1 MSLAL
6 HTHARV
12 EGVDRVGLYKVLTPG
27 EAAGGRFQPRQI
39 LLWEAQAQGQ
49 ISGQMAG
56 QADTVG
62 YAGGVFAGE
71 ARGGGVMIVGAR
83 DAAVIQPGD
92 VVRVRPGSSLVSVLY
107 RRGSLANTLFATE
120 RCNSRCL
127 MCSQPPRQA
136 DDSWRVAELL
146 ELVELIDENEAQ
158 LGLSGGEPTLL
169 GADLGRLIDACARRL
184 PDTHLHILSNGR
196 VFADA
201 DVARSLADRGHPR
214 LTWGI
219 PLYADHAELHDQ
231 VVDAHGAFEETLQ
244 GLYELGRLGAKVEL
258 RVVLH
263 AMTVERLPQLASYI
277 YRRLPFV
284 DHVALMGLEPM
295 GYAKTNRDRLWI
307 DPADYI
313 EPLSQA
319 VFHLAYRG
327 VPVSIYNLPL
337 CVLPEA
343 LWPFARQSISDWKN
357 SFAPECEGC
366 ELISSCSGFFASAGP
381 AWRSRDVRPL
391 KSLETAA

>member
-12 EGVDRVGLYKVLTPG
+12 EGVIEVGLYKVLTLE
-27 EAAGGRFQPRQI
+27 EAASGALPAADV
-39 LLWEAQAQGQ
+39 LLWETEAP
-49 ISGQMAG
+49 
-56 QADTVG
+56 G
-62 YAGGVFAGE
+62 YAGAVFAEGR
-71 ARGGGVMIVGAR
+71 AGLGVRISKTR
-83 DAAVIQPGD
+83 DRAVIQPGD
-92 VVRVRPGSSLVSVLY
+92 VVRVRPGSGMVSVMY
-107 RRGSLANTLFATE
+107 RRASRANTLFATE

-127 MCSQPPRQA
+127 MCSQPPRED

-146 ELVELIDENEAQ
+146 RLIALIDRDEAQ
-158 LGLSGGEPTLL
+158 LGVSGGEPTLL
-169 GADLGRLIDACARRL
+169 GDDLGRLIDACARDL
-184 PDTHLHILSNGR
+184 PATELHILSNGR
-196 VFADA
+196 AFTQSA
-201 DVARSLADRGHPR
+201 VAASLADRGHPA

-219 PLYADHAELHDQ
+219 PLYADHADLHDE
-231 VVDAHGAFEETLQ
+231 VVDARGAFDETIQ

-263 AMTVERLPQLASYI
+263 AMTVDRLPQLASFI

-313 EPLSQA
+313 EPLSDA
-319 VFHLAYRG
+319 VHHLAHRG
-327 VPVSIYNLPL
+327 IPVSIYNLPL
-337 CVLPEA
+337 CVLPET

-366 ELISSCSGFFASAGP
+366 ELTAVCSGFFASAGS
-381 AWRSRDVRPL
+381 AWRSRAVRPL
-391 KSLETAA
+391 KLLESAA